1 MIFHLLSKSNVVC
14 QENMNRND
22 IINRLVENDSTVLS
36 FPDRCEE
43 WGSNKY
49 HGNCTGWI
57 HAFLIWKY
65 KVKKFAEIFAGSG
78 TGYDVCRDMGI
89 PYIGADLNPNPVRSG
104 IMPIDVISEDVPA
117 AFCDADMIFMH
128 PPYGQEIGIPYAG
141 AMYPDPTG
149 ELSRCD
155 LGQMPW
161 EEFISSLNAVIMK
174 YYASMMPG
182 CPNVHSYGGCT
193 AQWQVL
199 LHAVRYSE
207 TWGIAADCR

>member
-1 MIFHLLSKSNVVC
+1 
-14 QENMNRND
+14 MNRND